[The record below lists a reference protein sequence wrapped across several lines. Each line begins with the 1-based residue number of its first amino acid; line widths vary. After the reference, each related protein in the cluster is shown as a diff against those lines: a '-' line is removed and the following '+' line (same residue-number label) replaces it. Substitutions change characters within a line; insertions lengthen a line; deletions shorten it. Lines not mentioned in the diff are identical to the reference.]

1 MLFLFSVIVYNKF
14 RSVNVWSVGDVF
26 NYQNFQDYLKR
37 VRMLEDKLSEAEQRL
52 SEMQIGHD
60 VESTEEL
67 AVNDYLIEFLDSF

>member
-1 MLFLFSVIVYNKF
+1 
-14 RSVNVWSVGDVF
+14 
-26 NYQNFQDYLKR
+26 
-37 VRMLEDKLSEAEQRL
+37 MLEDKLSEAEQRL